1 LKGKKYDIK
10 IGLQEG
16 VTMDWREEVL
26 KQQLLKDNIRIEDIC
41 KLDRY
46 NTHVSENVLST
57 LLQLSTLLCG

>member
-1 LKGKKYDIK
+1 
-10 IGLQEG
+10 
-16 VTMDWREEVL
+16 MDWREEVL
-26 KQQLLKDNIRIEDIC
+26 KQQLLKDNIRIEYIC